1 MKVLIHKALW
11 PAITVALALAA
22 IATACGGGQEEAA
35 PATTT
40 PSPSPAFPATVT
52 GSDGKSVTLAA
63 APQRIVALAP
73 SFVEVLYAVGA
84 GDSVVAVDDNTD
96 FPPEAAAKTKIS
108 GFQPSV
114 EGIADQSPDLVIITY
129 DPGGLRE
136 ALGRLNIAVLNL
148 NAPESVQGTFDQIQL
163 LGQATGHQD
172 EAEKLVSDM
181 RAGVDAITA
190 KLADVQQGPTVFHEL
205 DSTYYT
211 AGPGSFVDDLYTTLK
226 ASNIAAGTG
235 QAYPQM
241 SAEAIILG
249 NPQVIVLADEDAG
262 ESPQTVA
269 ARPGWGQIAAVQ
281 NQRVYT
287 VDPDIVSRPGPRL
300 VDALQ
305 TLAQLLY
312 PERFP

>member
-1 MKVLIHKALW
+1 MRFLIHKALW

-22 IATACGGGQEEAA
+22 IATACGGEEEAA
-35 PATTT
+35 PATAT
-40 PSPSPAFPATVT
+40 PSPSPPFPVAVS

-84 GDSVVAVDDNTD
+84 GDSLVAVDQNTD

-114 EGIADQSPDLVIITY
+114 EGIADQSPDLVIITF

-136 ALGRLNIAVLNL
+136 ALERLDIKVLNL
-148 NAPESVQGTFDQIQL
+148 NAPESVQGVFDQIQL
-163 LGQATGHQD
+163 LGRATGHQG
-172 EAEKLVSDM
+172 EAAKLVSDM
-181 RAGVDAITA
+181 RAGIDAITA
-190 KLADVQQGPTVFHEL
+190 KLADLPQGPTVFHEL

-211 AGPGSFVDDLYTTLK
+211 AGPGSFVDDLYSTLK
-226 ASNIAAGTG
+226 ARNIAEAAG
-235 QAYPQM
+235 QPYPQM
-241 SAEAIILG
+241 SADAIIQA

-269 ARPGWGQIAAVQ
+269 ARPGWGHIAAVQ
-281 NQRVYT
+281 DQRVYT
-287 VDPDIVSRPGPRL
+287 ADPDIVSRPGPRL
-300 VDALQ
+300 VDALHA
-305 TLAQLLY
+305 LAELLY
-312 PERFP
+312 PDRFP